1 MKWQRAH
8 EREKRGRKN
17 MADMN
22 DYMKAIIKALKII
35 HLDNV
40 AMMSILTNSE
50 LNSAEVKEMAEIF
63 KESVEGVLKQK

>member
-1 MKWQRAH
+1 
-8 EREKRGRKN
+8 

-50 LNSAEVKEMAEIF
+50 LNSAEAKEIAEIF

>member
-1 MKWQRAH
+1 MSG
-8 EREKRGRKN
+8 KRGIEN

-22 DYMKAIIKALKII
+22 DYMKAIIKALEII

-40 AMMSILTNSE
+40 MMMSILTNSE
-50 LNSAEVKEMAEIF
+50 PNSAEAKEIAEIF

>member
-1 MKWQRAH
+1 
-8 EREKRGRKN
+8 

>member
-1 MKWQRAH
+1 
-8 EREKRGRKN
+8 

-22 DYMKAIIKALKII
+22 DYMKAIIKALEII

-40 AMMSILTNSE
+40 MMMSILTNSE
-50 LNSAEVKEMAEIF
+50 PNSTEAKEMAEIF

>member
-1 MKWQRAH
+1 
-8 EREKRGRKN
+8 

-22 DYMKAIIKALKII
+22 DYMKAVIKALEII

-40 AMMSILTNSE
+40 MIMSILTNSE
-50 LNSAEVKEMAEIF
+50 PNSAETKEIAEIF

>member
-1 MKWQRAH
+1 
-8 EREKRGRKN
+8 

-22 DYMKAIIKALKII
+22 DYMKAIIKALEVI

-40 AMMSILTNSE
+40 MMMSILTNSE
-50 LNSAEVKEMAEIF
+50 PDSVEAKEIAEIF

>member
-1 MKWQRAH
+1 MNG
-8 EREKRGRKN
+8 KRGREN

-40 AMMSILTNSE
+40 MMMSILTNSE
-50 LNSAEVKEMAEIF
+50 PNSAEAKEIAEIF
-63 KESVEGVLKQK
+63 NESVEGVLKQK